1 MTSTR
6 RLWVCAVAVAA
17 ALLASVLA
25 APGAFASSASSFV
38 SLVNS
43 SRSSAGLHAY
53 AGSSELNA
61 VAQGQAQRMASAH
74 RLYHNPGLASQVT
87 NWKYVGENVG
97 YGPDVNT
104 LFSAFMHS
112 PEHKA
117 NILDH
122 DFTQIGV
129 GAVTSG
135 GTLWVSMVFR
145 DPLHSTTSTPS
156 GGHSSTTT
164 KKSSTTHRS
173 MPSRSKAAAHAKSA
187 ATLRAAAAQLHDPGL
202 VCVATAAAADRV
214 RGVSDLDRSAR
225 LLESAQLVVR
235 GFQCGRALPMTG
247 VLDDATLHALTLV

>member
-1 MTSTR
+1 MTFTR
-6 RLWVCAVAVAA
+6 RMWLSAA
-17 ALLASVLA
+17 AAAGAMLFSVLA
-25 APGAFASSASSFV
+25 APGASASSGSSFV

-43 SRSSAGLHAY
+43 ARAAAGLHGY
-53 AGSSELNA
+53 AVSSQLTA
-61 VAQGQAQRMASAH
+61 VAQGQAQRMASQQ

-97 YGPDVNT
+97 YGPDVST

-129 GAVTSG
+129 GTVTKN

-145 DPLHSTTSTPS
+145 QPMHATSSKPSSSKPSTKPK
-156 GGHSSTTT
+156 TTT
-164 KKSSTTHRS
+164 KK
-173 MPSRSKAAAHAKSA
+173 
-187 ATLRAAAAQLHDPGL
+187 RAAAVARTAAPAKRAVTVGATPVAAKREPGL
-202 VCVATAAAADRV
+202 VCAATPAAAERV
-214 RGVSDLDRSAR
+214 RDVTDLDRSAR
-225 LLESAQLVVR
+225 LVQAAQLLVR

-247 VLDDATLHALTLV
+247 VLDEATLKALTQV